1 MKLNYTFINPNPIDS
16 TAELL
21 LKTFV
26 ESNHFKVEKA
36 IESNITFFIFN
47 FICNSLL

>member
-36 IESNITFFIFN
+36 IKSNIERTDKLTEIAV
-47 FICNSLL
+47 